1 MLFAETAHG
10 MHKRQVFREG
20 RLRPP
25 IACSSS
31 RHYVWRARC
40 NAAEA
45 AGAQLYGPMLENA
58 TFFRHLKIINFRN
71 FLRID
76 NEGIGIFLLKGPGF
90 KLL

>member
-1 MLFAETAHG
+1 MY
-10 MHKRQVFREG
+10 KRQVFREG

-45 AGAQLYGPMLENA
+45 AGAQLHGPMLENA
-58 TFFRHLKIINFRN
+58 TFFRHLKINLIINFRN

-76 NEGIGIFLLKGPGF
+76 NEGIGIFLKRLGF